1 MYKCKNCN
9 FETNNKNSLGAH
21 VQHNHVILT
30 DEQKGKYKRIE
41 IKKVCLKCKNV
52 FNVER
57 KEKKDGTIIQDIN
70 EKKYCSRACANSRI
84 IIGDKKSIKCFACGI
99 EINVGKRASKKSL
112 CEKCK
117 NFKNYQKKD
126 CLFLNCNFCKKDFL
140 SKNYR
145 KACSLECKKKLLSL
159 SGRKASQNVVKR
171 SKAEIYFFELCKANY
186 QNIDNNKNI
195 FFGWDA
201 DIILHDF
208 KIAILYNGKWHYEK
222 ITEKHSLE
230 QVQNRDRI
238 KIKKIIQYGYLPY
251 IIKDIGKFNKNFV
264 QNEFLS
270 LQNFIKNIS

>member
-1 MYKCKNCN
+1 
-9 FETNNKNSLGAH
+9 L
-21 VQHNHVILT
+21 
-30 DEQKGKYKRIE
+30 
-41 IKKVCLKCKNV
+41 
-52 FNVER
+52 
-57 KEKKDGTIIQDIN
+57 
-70 EKKYCSRACANSRI
+70 
-84 IIGDKKSIKCFACGI
+84 
-99 EINVGKRASKKSL
+99 
-112 CEKCK
+112 
-117 NFKNYQKKD
+117 
-126 CLFLNCNFCKKDFL
+126 LNCNFCKKDFL

-145 KACSLECKKKLLSL
+145 KACSLECKKELLSL